1 MASARAQPPDGL
13 RCSLV
18 TLKDMNAMKNPVS
31 RISIYKDCA
40 KYQPGSKILRR
51 TSSRQEAWRRSLLW
65 LGLSLGSSPLWATG
79 MPVPSPSS
87 LQACSLLSNDAQRL
101 ACYDSLARPRATPAV
116 ATRADP
122 AASAGTPGDTGP
134 AAPHGERLAIFTRD
148 TELPRRP
155 APEQHR
161 SRLDSRWEL
170 SPQSKL
176 GTFNIRGYQPIYVL
190 PVFATS
196 HQNSKPGSPNPANQ
210 VLTPQILDNVEAK
223 FQLSLKTKVWQGI
236 FGDYGDLWFGYTQSS
251 RWQVYNGRNSRP
263 FRETNYEPE
272 ALFVFATHYRIF
284 GWDGRM
290 VSFGLNH
297 QSNGRA
303 DPLSRSWNR
312 VIANVGF
319 ERGDWIVMFTPW
331 WRIPEPRKTDDNP
344 DISNY
349 MGRAQIQIIREWGRN
364 EISLT
369 LRSSMRGGSDAHGSG
384 RLTWSFPLAGRLHG
398 YVELFKG
405 TGESMIDYNHNATYL
420 GAGVSLLNWY

>member
-1 MASARAQPPDGL
+1 MAGL
-13 RCSLV
+13 
-18 TLKDMNAMKNPVS
+18 
-31 RISIYKDCA
+31 
-40 KYQPGSKILRR
+40 
-51 TSSRQEAWRRSLLW
+51 
-65 LGLSLGSSPLWATG
+65 
-79 MPVPSPSS
+79 
-87 LQACSLLSNDAQRL
+87 QR
-101 ACYDSLARPRATPAV
+101 P
-116 ATRADP
+116 
-122 AASAGTPGDTGP
+122 
-134 AAPHGERLAIFTRD
+134 
-148 TELPRRP
+148 
-155 APEQHR
+155 
-161 SRLDSRWEL
+161 
-170 SPQSKL
+170 
-176 GTFNIRGYQPIYVL
+176 
-190 PVFATS
+190 
-196 HQNSKPGSPNPANQ
+196 
-210 VLTPQILDNVEAK
+210 
-223 FQLSLKTKVWQGI
+223 
-236 FGDYGDLWFGYTQSS
+236 
-251 RWQVYNGRNSRP
+251 NSRP

-272 ALFVFATHYRIF
+272 ALFVFAPHYRIF

-331 WRIPEPRKTDDNP
+331 WRIPEPAKTDDNP
-344 DISNY
+344 NISNY

>member
-1 MASARAQPPDGL
+1 MRNPAYRASRHTDCARTPERTAATAARPGSSRASRWLPTAVAIGLGLASA
-13 RCSLV
+13 
-18 TLKDMNAMKNPVS
+18 
-31 RISIYKDCA
+31 
-40 KYQPGSKILRR
+40 
-51 TSSRQEAWRRSLLW
+51 SSRAVDV
-65 LGLSLGSSPLWATG
+65 PA
-79 MPVPSPSS
+79 PSPAG
-87 LQACSLLSNDAQRL
+87 LQACSLLDNDAQRL
-101 ACYDSLARPRATPAV
+101 ACYDALAGHRAGS
-116 ATRADP
+116 RAQTVPDP
-122 AASAGTPGDTGP
+122 ASA
-134 AAPHGERLAIFTRD
+134 RLAILTRD
-148 TELPRRP
+148 AIP
-155 APEQHR
+155 APTLPATAAEEPASRAESR

-176 GTFNIRGYQPIYVL
+176 GTFNLRGYQPIYVL

-196 HQNSKPGSPNPANQ
+196 NRNSQPTSPNPSNQ
-210 VLTPQILDNVEAK
+210 VRTPQILDNVEAK

-272 ALFVFATHYRIF
+272 ALFVFPTHYSLF
-284 GWDGRM
+284 GWDGRL

-312 VIANVGF
+312 LIANVGF

-331 WRIPEPRKTDDNP
+331 WRIPEARRNDDNP

-349 MGRAQIQIIREWGRN
+349 MGRAQVQIIREWGN
-364 EISLT
+364 HEISLT
-369 LRSSMRGGSDAHGSG
+369 LRSSMRGGRDAHGSG